1 VAVAMEGFNGW
12 ARPLDRQVL
21 SRGWRL
27 FNVNNL
33 KLARYKEIFPAPAK
47 TDSIDTRCM
56 LELFRLRTQL
66 GVARDVLQEVAP
78 VPAENDKLKRLTR
91 RRRQLVI
98 EKGRVLNRLQADLQA
113 VCPGLLAITAAADNG
128 WFLSLLSCREDI
140 VKLSRLRQSTLLSL
154 PDVGRK
160 YAALIQA
167 WQPEAAF
174 SDEAPWVG
182 PMMVADARRVLA
194 LKREIHQLEAA
205 IAQRAPDSEIAQRI
219 DTCLALG
226 PRVVPNSPVR
236 LERWSAL
243 PLRRA

>member
-12 ARPLDRQVL
+12 ARPLDRKVL

-128 WFLSLLSCREDI
+128 WFRILPGAPKIKDLAVKTKSSSLLWDLCGTSYPPVRARLTEFKGSARKTKSSLLSCGTVWDF
-140 VKLSRLRQSTLLSL
+140 LST
-154 PDVGRK
+154 P
-160 YAALIQA
+160 
-167 WQPEAAF
+167 
-174 SDEAPWVG
+174 
-182 PMMVADARRVLA
+182 RRVRSAMRNRVRVPFRSTIRFACANSRPTSGLA
-194 LKREIHQLEAA
+194 
-205 IAQRAPDSEIAQRI
+205 
-219 DTCLALG
+219 
-226 PRVVPNSPVR
+226 
-236 LERWSAL
+236 
-243 PLRRA
+243 

>member
-1 VAVAMEGFNGW
+1 MEGFNGW

-47 TDSIDTRCM
+47 SDLIDARCM

-78 VPAENDKLKRLTR
+78 VPVANDKLKRLTR

-113 VCPGLLAITAAADNG
+113 VCPGLLAISAAADNG
-128 WFLSLLSCREDI
+128 GS
-140 VKLSRLRQSTLLSL
+140 
-154 PDVGRK
+154 
-160 YAALIQA
+160 
-167 WQPEAAF
+167 
-174 SDEAPWVG
+174 
-182 PMMVADARRVLA
+182 
-194 LKREIHQLEAA
+194 
-205 IAQRAPDSEIAQRI
+205 
-219 DTCLALG
+219 
-226 PRVVPNSPVR
+226 
-236 LERWSAL
+236 
-243 PLRRA
+243 